1 MRSSG
6 SSRVRGCSRDPAAP
20 EVSSNWSFAR
30 SGSCSAY
37 FGSAEQPVVPS
48 TVHWRV
54 GNWLPS
60 IDYCPK
66 KMIECHANALTDSST
81 MSSMI
86 EQTLAAHIAVIRG
99 LAAMEQDIVQF
110 GERAWECI
118 AEGGRLL
125 WIGNGGSAA
134 DSQHLAAELVGR
146 FERDRPG
153 LASIAL
159 TTDSSI
165 LTSVSNDF
173 GFESVFSRQVEA
185 LGRPGDVLVGLST
198 SGNSANVLRAMQRAS
213 ALGLYRVGL
222 TGGTGG
228 LLRENCEL
236 CLVVPSENTAR
247 IQEAHILIGHLLC
260 DFVERRAAAADRS

>member
-1 MRSSG
+1 
-6 SSRVRGCSRDPAAP
+6 
-20 EVSSNWSFAR
+20 
-30 SGSCSAY
+30 
-37 FGSAEQPVVPS
+37 
-48 TVHWRV
+48 
-54 GNWLPS
+54 
-60 IDYCPK
+60 
-66 KMIECHANALTDSST
+66 
-81 MSSMI
+81 MI